1 MNDSKI
7 VVIILFICIYLLR
20 VDILF
25 VDTLKILL
33 LSHTEN
39 YHNVDKLSTEI
50 DITANDSEAI
60 INQLFSFDRYMYIL
74 KIYDFSKKV

>member
-33 LSHTEN
+33 LIHTEN

-60 INQLFSFDRYMYIL
+60 INQLLFI
-74 KIYDFSKKV
+74 V

>member
-33 LSHTEN
+33 LT
-39 YHNVDKLSTEI
+39 YGKLP
-50 DITANDSEAI
+50 
-60 INQLFSFDRYMYIL
+60 
-74 KIYDFSKKV
+74 